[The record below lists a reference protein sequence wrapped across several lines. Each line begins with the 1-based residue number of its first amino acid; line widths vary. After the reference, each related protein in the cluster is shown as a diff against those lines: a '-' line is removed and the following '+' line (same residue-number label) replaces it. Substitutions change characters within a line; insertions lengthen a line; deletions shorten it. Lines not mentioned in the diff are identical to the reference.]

1 MLFIGNNLFNNK
13 MLDEQ
18 TISIKEAL
26 FWLMGLLAFLTFK
39 FLSWVMPKTAEIF
52 WEHLKK
58 IITKETIEEIKELKN
73 NIKNLSENL
82 NAYRNIKH
90 SLEGENLEFKDA
102 IKNDDK
108 EKLETLR
115 KILKDRENEKE
126 I

>member
-1 MLFIGNNLFNNK
+1 

>member
-1 MLFIGNNLFNNK
+1 MGNNLFNNK

-82 NAYRNIKH
+82 NTYSNIKH
-90 SLEGENLEFKDA
+90 SLEGENLEIKDA
-102 IKNDDK
+102 IKNNDN
-108 EKLETLR
+108 EKLEILR
-115 KILKDRENEKE
+115 KILEDRENEKE

>member
-1 MLFIGNNLFNNK
+1 MGNNLFNNK

-82 NAYRNIKH
+82 NTYRNIKH

-102 IKNDDK
+102 IKNNDK
-108 EKLETLR
+108 EKLEILR
-115 KILKDRENEKE
+115 KILEDRENEKE